1 MNIAVIGTGY
11 VGLVSGVCFA
21 EMGVNVI
28 CVDNNPEKVEKLNNG
43 EIPIYEPLLDT
54 YLKRNFHEGRIQFT
68 LDLKS
73 AIDKSD
79 IIFLALPTPES
90 EDGSADLSYVL
101 KMAETLSGIIESYKV
116 VVNKSTVPVGTAA
129 MTQKIFDEK
138 CKVKVDVVS
147 NPEFLREGFAVED
160 FLKPD
165 RIVIGS
171 SSDKAIELM
180 TKLYKPFVRQ
190 GNPIFVMDEKSAEL
204 TKYAANSFL
213 ALKISFMNEM
223 ANLAEKVGA
232 DIDSIRRGIGTDH
245 RIGGAFLYA
254 GLGYGGS
261 CFPKDVKALQHIS
274 NSNSFDFK
282 ILNAVIDV
290 NALQKEKFV
299 HTILNNMD
307 VKDKKIA
314 LWGLS
319 FKPNTDDIRE
329 APALFVIDKLID
341 AGASIIAYDP
351 EGMPNVQKKIKD
363 KIGYAD
369 NMYGTLENADALII
383 VTEWPV
389 FRTPDFDKLKSLM
402 KGRIVFDGRNVFDT
416 KDMEAAGF
424 NYYSIGRQTVK
435 VNS

>member
-21 EMGVNVI
+21 ETGVNVI
-28 CVDNNPEKVEKLNNG
+28 CVDNNAEKVEKLNNG
-43 EIPIYEPLLDT
+43 EVPIFEPLLDT

-68 LDLKS
+68 LDLKQ
-73 AIDKSD
+73 AVDNSD

-101 KMAETLSGIIESYKV
+101 KMAETLSGIIQSYKV

-129 MTQKIFDEK
+129 MTQKIFDDK

-171 SSDKAIELM
+171 SSEKATELI

-223 ANLAEKVGA
+223 ASLAEKVGA
-232 DIDSIRRGIGTDH
+232 DIDSIRRGIGTDN

-274 NSNSFDFK
+274 HSNSFDFK

-299 HTILNNMD
+299 ETILQNAD
-307 VKDKKIA
+307 VKGKKIA
-314 LWGLS
+314 MWGLS

-329 APALFVIDKLID
+329 APALYVIDKLVE
-341 AGASIIAYDP
+341 AGANIVAYDP
-351 EGMPNVQKKIKD
+351 EGMPNVEKKIGN
-363 KIGYAD
+363 KIDYAD
-369 NMYGTLENADALII
+369 NMYQAIEDADILVI

-389 FRTPDFDKLKSLM
+389 FRTPDFDKMKSIM
-402 KGRIVFDGRNVFDT
+402 KGRTIFDGRNVFDLRDVEST
-416 KDMEAAGF
+416 GF
-424 NYYSIGRQTVK
+424 DYYSIGRKTIK
-435 VNS
+435 ANI

>member
-1 MNIAVIGTGY
+1 MKIAVIGTGY

-21 EMGVNVI
+21 ETGVDVI
-28 CVDNNPEKVEKLNNG
+28 CVDNNAEKVERLNRG
-43 EIPIYEPLLDT
+43 EVPIYEPLLDT
-54 YLKRNFHEGRIQFT
+54 YLKRNFNEGRIRFT
-68 LDLKS
+68 LDLK
-73 AIDKSD
+73 AAVDEVD

-101 KMAETLSGIIESYKV
+101 NMAKTLSGMITSYKV

-129 MTQKIFDEK
+129 MTQKIFDEN
-138 CKVKVDVVS
+138 CSSKVDVVS

-171 SSDKAIELM
+171 SSERATELM

-190 GNPIFVMDEKSAEL
+190 GNPIFIMDEKSAEL

-274 NSNSFDFK
+274 QSNDFEFK
-282 ILNAVIDV
+282 ILNSVIDV
-290 NALQKEKFV
+290 NAFQKEKFFN
-299 HTILNNMD
+299 TIQSNIDLNG
-307 VKDKKIA
+307 KRIG

-329 APALFVIDKLID
+329 APALFIIDKLIEK
-341 AGASIIAYDP
+341 GASIVAYDP
-351 EGMPNVQKKIKD
+351 EGMDNVKRKIGD
-363 KIGYAD
+363 KIEYAS
-369 NMYGTLENADALII
+369 NMYDVLNGIDALVI
-383 VTEWPV
+383 VTEWAV
-389 FRTPDFDKLKSLM
+389 FRTPDFDKMKQLM
-402 KGRIVFDGRNVFDT
+402 NIPLIFDGRNLFELN
-416 KDMEAAGF
+416 DMVANGF
-424 NYYSIGRQTVK
+424 TYYSIGRK
-435 VNS
+435 IIRN

>member
-1 MNIAVIGTGY
+1 MKIAVIGTGY

-21 EMGVNVI
+21 ETGVEVV
-28 CVDNNPEKVEKLNNG
+28 CVDNNSEKVNALNQG
-43 EIPIYEPLLDT
+43 LVPIYEPLLET
-54 YLKRNFHEGRIQFT
+54 YLKRNFSEGRIIFT
-68 LDLKS
+68 TDLKS
-73 AIDKSD
+73 AVDKSD
-79 IIFLALPTPES
+79 IIFLALPTPEN

-101 KMAETLSGIIESYKV
+101 KMSETLAGIIDTYKV

-129 MTQKIFDEK
+129 MTQQIFDHK

-171 SSDKAIELM
+171 ESSQAIEWM
-180 TKLYKPFVRQ
+180 QKLYKPFVRQ

-245 RIGGAFLYA
+245 RIGGSFLYA

-261 CFPKDVKALQHIS
+261 CFPKDVKALQYIS
-274 NSNSFDFK
+274 DSHKYEFK
-282 ILNAVIDV
+282 ILNSVIDV
-290 NALQKEKFV
+290 NALQKETFYQK
-299 HTILNNMD
+299 IQEKIE
-307 VKDKKIA
+307 VKGKKIA

-329 APALFVIDKLID
+329 APALFIIDKLIAD
-341 AGASIIAYDP
+341 GAAIVAYDP
-351 EGMPNVQKKIKD
+351 EGMSNVKKKIGD
-363 KIGYAD
+363 KIQYAD
-369 NMYGTLENADALII
+369 NMYDALANVDALVV
-383 VTEWPV
+383 VTEWTV
-389 FRTPDFDKLKSLM
+389 FRTPDFEKMKSLM
-402 KGRIVFDGRNVFDT
+402 KSKLIFDGRNVFEL
-416 KDMEAAGF
+416 KEMEEQGF
-424 NYYSIGRQTVK
+424 EYYSIGRRGIK
-435 VNS
+435 K

>member
-21 EMGVNVI
+21 ETGVNVI
-28 CVDNNPEKVEKLNNG
+28 CVDNNKEKIEKLNLG
-43 EIPIYEPLLDT
+43 EVPIYEPLLDT

-68 LDLKS
+68 MDLKQ
-73 AIDKSD
+73 AVDKSD

-101 KMAETLSGIIESYKV
+101 KMAETLSGIIASYKV

-129 MTQKIFDEK
+129 MTQKIFDEN
-138 CKVKVDVVS
+138 CKVPVDVVS

-171 SSDKAIELM
+171 SSERAIELM
-180 TKLYKPFVRQ
+180 TRLYKPFVRQ

-232 DIDSIRRGIGTDH
+232 DIDSIRRGIGTDN
-245 RIGGAFLYA
+245 RIGSAFLYA

-274 NSNSFDFK
+274 SINQFDFK

-290 NALQKEKFV
+290 NALQKEKFIK
-299 HTILNNMD
+299 TILANKE
-307 VKDKKIA
+307 VKGKRVA

-329 APALFVIDKLID
+329 APALYVIDKLIE
-341 AGASIIAYDP
+341 AGASVTAYDP
-351 EGMPNVQKKIKD
+351 EGMANVKRKIGD
-363 KIGYAD
+363 KIQYAE
-369 NMYGTLENADALII
+369 NMYDALDAADVLVI

-389 FRTPDFDKLKSLM
+389 FRTPDFDKMKSM
-402 KGRIVFDGRNVFDT
+402 MRGRTIFDGRNVFDHN
-416 KDMEAAGF
+416 DMKSSEF
-424 NYYSIGRQTVK
+424 DYYSIGRQFIK
-435 VNS
+435 AEG